1 MKEFKEVNG
10 KLFEI
15 MKPIEKLTTFR
26 FRRRLD
32 TCYDRPSE
40 IKQEIFKYW
49 EDFVRDNFGE
59 FWGFGVESY
68 NGFMFTLGW
77 NTSDGQ
83 YYVTKTRQE
92 FYPYK

>member
-1 MKEFKEVNG
+1 MKQFKEVNG
-10 KLFEI
+10 MYFEV
-15 MKPIEKLTTFR
+15 MKPIESPRQRTRKDLHE
-26 FRRRLD
+26 
-32 TCYDRPSE
+32 CYDKPSE
-40 IKQEIFKYW
+40 IKQRIFW
-49 EDFVRDNFGE
+49 EWRHFCINAFEDLDNFGI
-59 FWGFGVESY
+59 ESY